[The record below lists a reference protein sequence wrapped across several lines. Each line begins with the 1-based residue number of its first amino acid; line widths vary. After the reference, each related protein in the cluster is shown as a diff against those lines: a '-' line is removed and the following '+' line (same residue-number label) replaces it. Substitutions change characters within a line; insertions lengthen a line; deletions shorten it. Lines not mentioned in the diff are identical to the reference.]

1 MIIETIQIV
10 TERYMSKEDNPLYIS
25 SSIIAVRKRGEG
37 T

>member
-10 TERYMSKEDNPLYIS
+10 TERYMSKEENPLYIS
-25 SSIIAVRKRGEG
+25 SSTAVRNKGGE

>member
-10 TERYMSKEDNPLYIS
+10 TERYMSKEENPLYIS
-25 SSIIAVRKRGEG
+25 SSIAVRKRGEG

>member
-10 TERYMSKEDNPLYIS
+10 TERYMSKEENPLYIPS
-25 SSIIAVRKRGEG
+25 SIAVRKKGEG

>member
-10 TERYMSKEDNPLYIS
+10 TERYMSKEENPLYIL
-25 SSIIAVRKRGEG
+25 SSIVVRKRGEG

>member
-10 TERYMSKEDNPLYIS
+10 TERYMSKEKNTLYIP
-25 SSIIAVRKRGEG
+25 SIIAVRKKGEG